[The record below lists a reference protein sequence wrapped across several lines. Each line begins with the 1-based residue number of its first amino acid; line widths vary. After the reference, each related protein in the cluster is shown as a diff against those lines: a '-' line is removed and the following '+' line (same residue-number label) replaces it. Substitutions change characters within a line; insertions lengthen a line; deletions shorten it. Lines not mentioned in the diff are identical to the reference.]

1 MNYIRTVPR
10 WFPESFMV
18 ISSVGSEIWA
28 RVHTSGSSNTQYQV
42 HGEKYISR
50 TRFFPDM
57 RFSQDDSRHF
67 VLSISA
73 IKSAYSMVRFSAK
86 CQKPHFLAHICNFW
100 MIQNF
105 WPKKGSVTFFLLSIS
120 TLKGLIFAGIKF
132 RGDLI
137 SRAKWPR
144 NPRNFITAKILKID
158 FREIKSP
165 RKLETKPI
173 LENSLEITRNRIQ
186 NIEISGFFF
195 CKIREIKYPRKL
207 WSLKIRENK
216 SSRKLENANS
226 AKSAK
231 FNPREN

>member
-1 MNYIRTVPR
+1 M
-10 WFPESFMV
+10 E
-18 ISSVGSEIWA
+18 
-28 RVHTSGSSNTQYQV
+28 
-42 HGEKYISR
+42 
-50 TRFFPDM
+50 
-57 RFSQDDSRHF
+57 
-67 VLSISA
+67 
-73 IKSAYSMVRFSAK
+73 
-86 CQKPHFLAHICNFW
+86 
-100 MIQNF
+100 
-105 WPKKGSVTFFLLSIS
+105 S

-173 LENSLEITRNRIQ
+173 LENSLKITRNRIQ
-186 NIEISGFFF
+186 NKEISDFF

-207 WSLKIRENK
+207 RSLKIRENK
-216 SSRKLENANS
+216 SPRKLGNAKS

>member
-120 TLKGLIFAGIKF
+120 
-132 RGDLI
+132 
-137 SRAKWPR
+137 
-144 NPRNFITAKILKID
+144 NFMQN
-158 FREIKSP
+158 
-165 RKLETKPI
+165 KLLLNGPPI
-173 LENSLEITRNRIQ
+173 AYKKDTFS
-186 NIEISGFFF
+186 
-195 CKIREIKYPRKL
+195 IKYLSKFATATCHKAQQVSTSKRFFADIIKKVSRSTQINEVSW
-207 WSLKIRENK
+207 WSFMVIFRHMTEL
-216 SSRKLENANS
+216 
-226 AKSAK
+226 
-231 FNPREN
+231 